1 VINDY
6 KVLTCDSCGLDRVVK
21 QTEAGR
27 ARLESAR
34 EGWKTF
40 TYANLQVHSAK
51 SGKIFTVSRLWDS
64 CPDCQ
69 LPDPEIA
76 QAKVQDEEDQGTR
89 KKSRNWHSQ

>member
-1 VINDY
+1 MINDY

-34 EGWKTF
+34 EGWKIF
-40 TYANLQVHSAK
+40 TYGNLTVKTKAGNIH
-51 SGKIFTVSRLWDS
+51 TVSRLWDS

-69 LPDPEIA
+69 LPDPEA
-76 QAKVQDEEDQGTR
+76 VQVKVQDEEDRGVRR
-89 KKSRNWHSQ
+89 KARAWQV

>member
-1 VINDY
+1 MINDY

-27 ARLESAR
+27 ARLAAAR

-40 TYANLQVHSAK
+40 TYANLQVKGAK
-51 SGKIFTVSRLWDS
+51 SGSVNTVSRLWDS

-69 LPDPEIA
+69 LPDHEIV

-89 KKSRNWHSQ
+89 KKTRHWQS

>member
-1 VINDY
+1 MTINDY
-6 KVLTCDSCGLDRVVK
+6 KVLTCDSCDLDRVVK

-40 TYANLQVHSAK
+40 TYNNLQITTKTGNIH
-51 SGKIFTVSRLWDS
+51 TVSRLWDS

-69 LPDPEIA
+69 LPDPEIV

-89 KKSRNWHSQ
+89 KKTRSWSR